1 MAVVLITG
9 FGGLMWCASTMMCER
24 IHTRA
29 DVVDHSRPRTCQSI
43 MSILLGI
50 NVYDASG
57 DAARRQTQCVNSLLA
72 LRGVE
77 LVNLQFHDEKHER
90 HGLPTCPV
98 LRQDSRTVTGFQ
110 GVRKPIIS
118 EMLDALAERATA
130 HSCRWF
136 GFTNSDIMVS
146 QEAIDFVTGSN
157 RQSYVFSR
165 MDIDA
170 ADGRD
175 LRLMI
180 WGADLFV
187 FETKWWA
194 LNRWRFRPYVAGE
207 SCWDNVYAALALC
220 HSDGWLLNRKP
231 LIRHE
236 AHETAWGG
244 GPFAAHNGFMAALDR
259 PYFSLWCRYVAA
271 LEALRT
277 SAVDERQE
285 LDLRAKTF
293 LWQPSAWGRLLQTAR
308 ATKARLCYA
317 LSRRIQPELRA

>member
-1 MAVVLITG
+1 
-9 FGGLMWCASTMMCER
+9 
-24 IHTRA
+24 
-29 DVVDHSRPRTCQSI
+29 

-77 LVNLQFHDEKHER
+77 LANLQFYDEKHEQ
-90 HGLPTCPV
+90 HGLPTCSV
-98 LRQDSRTVTGFQ
+98 LRQDSRTVTGRK
-110 GVRKPIIS
+110 GNRKPITS
-118 EMLDALAERATA
+118 EMFDALAERATA
-130 HSCRWF
+130 QSCRWF
-136 GFTNSDIMVS
+136 GFTNSDIIVS
-146 QEAIDFVTGSN
+146 QEAVDLATSSN

-165 MDIDA
+165 MDIDG

-175 LRLMI
+175 LRLII

-207 SCWDNVYAALALC
+207 SCWDNVYAALTLC

-236 AHETAWGG
+236 AHETVWGG
-244 GPFAAHNGFMAALDR
+244 GPFGTHNGFLAALDR
-259 PYFSLWCRYVAA
+259 PYFSLWCEYVAA
-271 LEALRT
+271 LEALRKHG
-277 SAVDERQE
+277 AEEREETE
-285 LDLRAKTF
+285 LRERVFVWRPSLR
-293 LWQPSAWGRLLQTAR
+293 GRLLQAAR
-308 ATKARLCYA
+308 AAKARLAYVLTHA
-317 LSRRIQPELRA
+317 IPRETRV